1 MSSCR
6 ECEAIHIFWYRRR
19 NKGLTF
25 SLAGDQ
31 EREIAS
37 LKRELEMAMK
47 VQKEAS
53 AAAEEEKAMRRAAER
68 RAIDSTAED
77 SGYAK
82 ALEVA
87 HQERDRALS
96 KLSDATTKL
105 TSMES
110 DLQDAKRNVE
120 QHLAETRRL
129 EALVAKVRRARL
141 GADDDGSVVDK
152 SSKIEE
158 DSVVESDHSTGSEA
172 NYKKELESARS
183 AVTALQQSLNAK
195 TRAFDEVEAEL
206 AQLQMER
213 QKDEDRVSSK
223 AQEEI
228 RKLRKELAATRK
240 ELLEAQERTMQ
251 TASSGDL
258 PPVVEEE
265 ETKRVEELMQ
275 KLAAAQE
282 RNAGMSL
289 FLDRERSASAK
300 LKEEHEKLLSKLQ
313 AKVRSLEES
322 LAEAK
327 EEAGEAKNTLR
338 RKALAWD
345 DQEAA
350 LKSDIAK
357 AQQACD
363 ALKSYVFALPKRFL
377 PNFAYHINIPPR
389 KHGSQVTRMTS
400 SMS

>member
-1 MSSCR
+1 
-6 ECEAIHIFWYRRR
+6 
-19 NKGLTF
+19 
-25 SLAGDQ
+25 
-31 EREIAS
+31 
-37 LKRELEMAMK
+37 
-47 VQKEAS
+47 
-53 AAAEEEKAMRRAAER
+53 
-68 RAIDSTAED
+68 
-77 SGYAK
+77 
-82 ALEVA
+82 
-87 HQERDRALS
+87 
-96 KLSDATTKL
+96 
-105 TSMES
+105 
-110 DLQDAKRNVE
+110 
-120 QHLAETRRL
+120 
-129 EALVAKVRRARL
+129 
-141 GADDDGSVVDK
+141 
-152 SSKIEE
+152 
-158 DSVVESDHSTGSEA
+158 
-172 NYKKELESARS
+172 
-183 AVTALQQSLNAK
+183 
-195 TRAFDEVEAEL
+195 
-206 AQLQMER
+206 
-213 QKDEDRVSSK
+213 
-223 AQEEI
+223 
-228 RKLRKELAATRK
+228 
-240 ELLEAQERTMQ
+240 MQ

-363 ALKSYVFALPKRFL
+363 ALNSYVFALPKRFL

-389 KHGSQVTRMTS
+389 KHDSEATRMTS